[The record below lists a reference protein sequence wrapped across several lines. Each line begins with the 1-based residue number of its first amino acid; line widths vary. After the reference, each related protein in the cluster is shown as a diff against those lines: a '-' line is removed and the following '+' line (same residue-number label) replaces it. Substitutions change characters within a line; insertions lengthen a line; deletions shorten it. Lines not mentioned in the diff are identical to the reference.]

1 MNGKPTDE
9 TIYVS
14 DLIVSV
20 APDGNVRLNFYDMQ
34 VAGIADG
41 KVVLAPG
48 PMTRIVMTE
57 ELARRFTGILTNC
70 LQHKAQEGSRN
81 KFKSYADKTG
91 AAVTESAAYAWL
103 KPYHE
108 AMLKISAL
116 DDKALKE
123 LAGKTAGICPKTG
136 KITSTA
142 FPGPE
147 ISPTLLK
154 ACLETYILTRE
165 PEILHTY
172 DYLQMILGELLKE
185 A

>member
-1 MNGKPTDE
+1 M
-9 TIYVS
+9 
-14 DLIVSV
+14 
-20 APDGNVRLNFYDMQ
+20 
-34 VAGIADG
+34 
-41 KVVLAPG
+41 
-48 PMTRIVMTE
+48 
-57 ELARRFTGILTNC
+57 
-70 LQHKAQEGSRN
+70 
-81 KFKSYADKTG
+81 
-91 AAVTESAAYAWL
+91 ESTAYAWL

-123 LAGKTAGICPKTG
+123 LAGKTAAICPKTG

-147 ISPTLLK
+147 ISPALLK